1 MTPPPYIGDDAE
13 QKFFDGLTDLCNTY
27 LTPERV
33 PALALMLL
41 RTATITLCA
50 DLGDEAE
57 AIAYIKRTFDR
68 WQPDLHQNLH
78 SRP

>member
-13 QKFFDGLTDLCNTY
+13 QKFFEGLTALCNTY

-41 RTATITLCA
+41 RAATITLCT

-57 AIAYIKRTFDR
+57 AIAFIKRTLDR
-68 WQPDLHQNLH
+68 WQPDLRQNLETD
-78 SRP
+78 P